1 MFGRKRKLNCGVS
14 KVTEQ
19 SKSTSAISNSK
30 NKFVNI
36 VFFNELRKKIKNKIS
51 DNLSIGPPLKRVFQE
66 SKNVQ

>member
-1 MFGRKRKLNCGVS
+1 MFGRKRKLNCGVYKA
-14 KVTEQ
+14 KVHLQFLT
-19 SKSTSAISNSK
+19 AK